1 MIKVFEAFS
10 GIGTQR
16 MALRNIGVEHEV
28 VAIAEIDKFAIKSYE
43 AIHGETNNLGD
54 ISKIKTE
61 DIPDHDLFTYSF
73 PCFTGDT
80 LVLTDDGYKRI
91 DEINIGDKVL
101 THTNQYK
108 KVTNVFNQ
116 GVKDIINVKG
126 MAVHN
131 IKTTENHKFLTRER
145 HRVWNNDKRSYD
157 RLFHEPQWVEA
168 KDLTKDHYLGLSINQ
183 NSELPS
189 WDGYTNSWGT
199 GYGDRTYHTNF
210 ISPLLENNDFW
221 WLMGRY
227 VADGWHRKHGGI
239 VIAVPDV
246 KLEEFENRVN
256 GLFDYNISKE
266 RTVNKVHIPIK
277 ELSLFTE
284 QFGYYAHGKKISAEV
299 LDLPVELLKSF
310 IEGYFSGDGSY
321 LEDSK
326 LYKCT
331 TTSEE
336 LVYGIGQCVAKVYH
350 RPYSIYK
357 DSRPATS
364 VIEGRTVNQ
373 RDTYS
378 LTFKMTTGKQDK
390 AFYEDGHIWFP
401 FNGLENDGKETVY
414 DIEVEDDHSFTVFN
428 TIAHNCQDISIAGKQ
443 KGFEK
448 GGGTRSG
455 LLWECEKVIR
465 VKKPKYLLMENVKNL
480 VSKKFLPG
488 FEEWLQTLEDLGYT
502 NYYQV
507 LNAKDYGIPQNRE
520 RVFCV
525 SILGDHEPYEF
536 PEKEE
541 LTVRLK
547 DVLEDD
553 VDEKFYLSEEK
564 TKDLTWNLG
573 KQDKDIKVLTNTSRT
588 GYRSQ
593 DVHGVDGI
601 SPTITARDYKGAK
614 QVAEPK
620 VDRIGGIFDK
630 EGSTH
635 QAGSVYDKEQLAPTL
650 DTMQG
655 GWRQPSIL
663 VKNATKKGYA
673 EAKDGDGIDL
683 SYPNSKTRRGRV
695 QKDTSQTIVTDD
707 SKGVVI
713 GASRGRNP
721 ENPSD
726 RTAGAPTRQRLE
738 LNKQGTS
745 NTITTVQKDNYVVEV
760 IKSQPDFYCKGNVLI
775 DSVTLGERFDGV
787 LPFEVDYTYTSP
799 KVKSYG
805 DYVVIISQDDSQF
818 ELIEPLGNMWV
829 SIYVG
834 HDLSEIEAIPK
845 EEFGRMGRQAVETFN
860 ENFGNHSDTINPFNK
875 PVSSSN
881 GISPTLTTRPEGF
894 KTAVLPIS
902 KDLRIR
908 KLTPKECWRLMGC
921 SDEDFEKA
929 QEVNSNTQLY
939 KQAGNAIVVD
949 VLEKMFEKLF
959 SEVF

>member
-1 MIKVFEAFS
+1 MTLRVLENFA

-16 MALRNIGVEHEV
+16 MALEKLGIEHEV
-28 VAIAEIDKFAIKSYE
+28 VGITEIDKFAIKSYE
-43 AIHGETNNLGD
+43 AIHGPVNNLGD
-54 ISKIKTE
+54 ISLV
-61 DIPDHDLFTYSF
+61 DPNDVPDHDLFTYSF

-80 LVLTDDGYKRI
+80 LVLTDSGYKRI

-116 GVKDIINVKG
+116 GVKDTVNVKG

-266 RTVNKVHIPIK
+266 RTVNKVHISIK

-284 QFGYYAHGKKISAEV
+284 QFGYYAHGKKVSPEV
-299 LDLPVELLKSF
+299 LNLPVDLLKSF

-336 LVYGIGQCVAKVYH
+336 LVYGIGQCIAKVYH

-357 DSRPATS
+357 ENRPATS

-401 FNGLENDGKETVY
+401 FNGLENDSKETVY

-428 TIAHNCQDISIAGKQ
+428 TIVHNCQDISIAGKQ

-448 GGGTRSG
+448 GGETRSG

-465 VKKPKYLLMENVKNL
+465 AKKPKYLLMENVKNL
-480 VSKKFLPG
+480 VSKKFMPG
-488 FEEWLQTLEDLGYT
+488 FEEWLTALEELGYT
-502 NYYQV
+502 NYWQV

-525 SILGDHEPYEF
+525 SILGEHEPYEF
-536 PEKEE
+536 PEKETLE
-541 LTVRLK
+541 LRLK
-547 DVLEDD
+547 DILEHE
-553 VDEKFYLSEEK
+553 VDEKFYLDDDKVSRLTLNWDK
-564 TKDLTWNLG
+564 VLDNKDLQVVG
-573 KQDKDIKVLTNTSRT
+573 NTSAT
-588 GYRSQ
+588 GYNKSN
-593 DVHGVDGI
+593 VYHENGI
-601 SPTITARDYKGAK
+601 SPTLAARDYKGPNQVLQVCQYDTETRTNSNRFRTYSPDGISASLTTMGGGGREPHVLTPK
-614 QVAEPK
+614 RTEYGKAIRKYYEKGLIKESRHNMTEMRPRTDGVSNTLTTVLKDNYVAEP
-620 VDRIGGIFDK
+620 
-630 EGSTH
+630 
-635 QAGSVYDKEQLAPTL
+635 
-650 DTMQG
+650 TMLIKNNTKQG
-655 GWRQPSIL
+655 Y
-663 VKNATKKGYA
+663 V
-673 EAKDGDGIDL
+673 EAIDGDGVDL
-683 SYPNSKTRRGRV
+683 AFPTSNTRRGRV
-695 QKDTSQTIVTDD
+695 QKGKPQTLDTSD
-707 SKGVVI
+707 SKGVV
-713 GASRGRNP
+713 
-721 ENPSD
+721 EN
-726 RTAGAPTRQRLE
+726 
-738 LNKQGTS
+738 
-745 NTITTVQKDNYVVEV
+745 
-760 IKSQPDFYCKGNVLI
+760 
-775 DSVTLGERFDGV
+775 
-787 LPFEVDYTYTSP
+787 
-799 KVKSYG
+799 
-805 DYVVIISQDDSQF
+805 
-818 ELIEPLGNMWV
+818 
-829 SIYVG
+829 
-834 HDLSEIEAIPK
+834 
-845 EEFGRMGRQAVETFN
+845 
-860 ENFGNHSDTINPFNK
+860 
-875 PVSSSN
+875 
-881 GISPTLTTRPEGF
+881 
-894 KTAVLPIS
+894 
-902 KDLRIR
+902 LRIR
-908 KLTPKECWRLMGC
+908 KLTPKECWRLMGI

-949 VLEKMFEKLF
+949 VLEAIFANMFK
-959 SEVF
+959 

>member
-1 MIKVFEAFS
+1 MKLRVLENFA

-16 MALRNIGVEHEV
+16 MALENLGIEHEV
-28 VAIAEIDKFAIKSYE
+28 VGITEIDKFAIKSYE
-43 AIHGETNNLGD
+43 AVHGPVNNLGD
-54 ISKIKTE
+54 ISLV
-61 DIPDHDLFTYSF
+61 DPNDVPDHDLFTYSF

-91 DEINIGDKVL
+91 DEINIGDEVL
-101 THTNQYK
+101 THTNRYK

-116 GVKDIINVKG
+116 GVKDIVNVKG

-266 RTVNKVHIPIK
+266 RTVNKVHISIK

-284 QFGYYAHGKKISAEV
+284 QFGYYAHGKKVSSEV
-299 LDLPVELLKSF
+299 LNLPVDLLKSF

-331 TTSEE
+331 TTSEQ
-336 LVYGIGQCVAKVYH
+336 LVYGIGQCIAKVYH

-357 DSRPATS
+357 ENRPATS

-401 FNGLENDGKETVY
+401 FNGLENDSKETVY

-428 TIAHNCQDISIAGKQ
+428 TIVHNCQDISVAGKG

-448 GGGTRSG
+448 GAGTRSG

-465 VKKPKYLLMENVKNL
+465 AKKPKYLLMENVKNL
-480 VSKKFLPG
+480 VAKKFKPG
-488 FEEWLQTLEDLGYT
+488 FEEWLEALEELGYT
-502 NYYQV
+502 NYYSV

-525 SILGDHEPYEF
+525 SILGEHEPYEF
-536 PEKEE
+536 PEKETLE
-541 LTVRLK
+541 LRLK
-547 DVLEDD
+547 DILEHE
-553 VDEKFYLSEEK
+553 VDEKFYLDNDKAKQLIATVSEK
-564 TKDLTWNLG
+564 Y
-573 KQDKDIKVLTNTSRT
+573 DINETTPTDGGLKEPKPKEVANTILAR
-588 GYRSQ
+588 Y
-593 DVHGVDGI
+593 DAGI
-601 SPTITARDYKGAK
+601 SNQQSTGTMVIEPI
-614 QVAEPK
+614 AE
-620 VDRIGGIFDK
+620 RIGGIFDK
-630 EGSTH
+630 DGERH
-635 QAGSVYDKEQLAPTL
+635 QAGAVWDKEQLAPTL

-655 GWRQPSIL
+655 GWRQPSVFI
-663 VKNATKKGYA
+663 KNNTKQGYIEAT
-673 EAKDGDGIDL
+673 DGDGVDL
-683 SYPNSKTRRGRV
+683 AFPSSNTRRGRV
-695 QKDTSQTIVTDD
+695 QKELAQTLDTSD
-707 SKGVVI
+707 SKGVI
-713 GASRGRNP
+713 
-721 ENPSD
+721 EN
-726 RTAGAPTRQRLE
+726 
-738 LNKQGTS
+738 
-745 NTITTVQKDNYVVEV
+745 
-760 IKSQPDFYCKGNVLI
+760 
-775 DSVTLGERFDGV
+775 
-787 LPFEVDYTYTSP
+787 
-799 KVKSYG
+799 
-805 DYVVIISQDDSQF
+805 
-818 ELIEPLGNMWV
+818 
-829 SIYVG
+829 
-834 HDLSEIEAIPK
+834 
-845 EEFGRMGRQAVETFN
+845 
-860 ENFGNHSDTINPFNK
+860 
-875 PVSSSN
+875 
-881 GISPTLTTRPEGF
+881 
-894 KTAVLPIS
+894 
-902 KDLRIR
+902 LRIR
-908 KLTPKECWRLMGC
+908 KLTPKECWRLMGI
-921 SDEDFEKA
+921 SDDDFEKA

-949 VLEKMFEKLF
+949 VLEAIFTNMFK
-959 SEVF
+959 